1 MRQRMSHAGI
11 PLVHPTSEHVV
22 LANVF
27 GIIKNLPFKGALNPW
42 LARTMNDS
50 SLCWDGWQ
58 FRFWEKQQRPIG
70 VIEGNTEVDLEIES
84 DQAILFIEV
93 KMDAEASHSTK
104 SDPERNQLIRNLDVG
119 FARADRDGKHFALI
133 YVTPDLVSRRLWPES
148 KVTPHRFRLTPKQT
162 SRRYGPACT
171 GVRVRH
177 WRSSCFAHC
186 VYRSNW
192 SIGSNPLFLN

>member
-1 MRQRMSHAGI
+1 
-11 PLVHPTSEHVV
+11 
-22 LANVF
+22 
-27 GIIKNLPFKGALNPW
+27 
-42 LARTMNDS
+42 MNDS

-84 DQAILFIEV
+84 DQAMLFIEV

-133 YVTPDLVSRRLWPES
+133 YVTPDLVQPEIVARIQGNS
-148 KVTPHRFRLTPKQT
+148 ASFPANPKADEQT
-162 SRRYGPACT
+162 IRACLY
-171 GVRVRH
+171 
-177 WRSSCFAHC
+177 WSSGQTLAK
-186 VYRSNW
+186 
-192 SIGSNPLFLN
+192 